1 MVTQGFAETVYV
13 VAHNEVG
20 LIGGVNDV
28 IQFPDS
34 RLCEPE

>member
-13 VAHNEVG
+13 VTHNEVG
-20 LIGGVNDV
+20 LIGGVNNV
-28 IQFPDS
+28 IQFPNS